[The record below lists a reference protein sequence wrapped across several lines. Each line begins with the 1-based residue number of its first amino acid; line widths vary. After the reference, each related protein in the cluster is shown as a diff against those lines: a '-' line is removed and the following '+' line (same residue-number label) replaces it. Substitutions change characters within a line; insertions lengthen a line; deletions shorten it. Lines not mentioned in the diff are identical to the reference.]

1 MFINI
6 TKHILF
12 LFLVG
17 SPLVAL
23 ASDNIQLNALMKS
36 HIASIVPKKYLMFIV
51 ASGTESVNIYD
62 ESNRYRLMHLGIT
75 PYHCKTSSDDLHWQ
89 EILITKKQLEAINN
103 SNVDLLISSLI
114 ISDDPTINISW
125 LDNIENI
132 VLSDFY
138 PKDTDAYKGLG
149 LLFYHNAH
157 LPLVLKFA
165 PNVTSTPFHS
175 NIPNNVNHLH
185 LIGEVEKIGDKFLQD
200 CTDLKSLDLS
210 GLSNVKVIGDKF
222 LQGCTG
228 LKSLDLSGLS
238 NVEVIG
244 ENFLYGCTGL
254 TSLDLSPFSKVTRFD
269 EDFLRNCT
277 SLTTLDL
284 SGLSQVI
291 DIEDGFL
298 SDCASLT
305 TLDFSPLSNV
315 KIIRYYFLSG
325 CTNLTELDFSPLSNV
340 KIIEDFFLSGCTNL
354 TELDFSPLSNVK
366 IIGNSFL
373 SGCAGL
379 TSLNFSPFSNVKII
393 GHSFLSGCAGL
404 TSLDLSPFS
413 KITRFSRQAFDGCTG
428 LTSIIAP
435 NGELWVKK
443 ERG

>member
-1 MFINI
+1 
-6 TKHILF
+6 
-12 LFLVG
+12 V
-17 SPLVAL
+17 
-23 ASDNIQLNALMKS
+23 QLNTLMKS
-36 HIASIVPKKYLMFIV
+36 HIATFVPKKYLMFIV

-75 PYHCKTSSDDLHWQ
+75 PYHCKTSSDDVHWQ
-89 EILITKKQLEAINN
+89 EILITKEQLETINN

-157 LPLVLKFA
+157 LPLVVKFA
-165 PNVTSTPFHS
+165 PNITSTPFNS
-175 NIPNNVNHLH
+175 CVPINVNHLH
-185 LIGEVEKIGDKFLQD
+185 LIGEVGKIE
-200 CTDLKSLDLS
+200 
-210 GLSNVKVIGDKF
+210 NKF

-238 NVEVIG
+238 NVKFIG

-254 TSLDLSPFSKVTRFD
+254 TSLDFSPFSKVTHFD

-277 SLTTLDL
+277 SLTTLNFSPFINVTHIGGYFLSGCTSLTDLDL
-284 SGLSQVI
+284 SPLSQVA

-325 CTNLTELDFSPLSNV
+325 CTNLTELDFSPLSNLQT
-340 KIIEDFFLSGCTNL
+340 IEDFFLFGCTNL

-373 SGCAGL
+373 SGCAAL
-379 TSLNFSPFSNVKII
+379 TSLN
-393 GHSFLSGCAGL
+393 
-404 TSLDLSPFS
+404 LSPFS
-413 KITRFSRQAFDGCTG
+413 KITRFRRQVFDGCTG
-428 LTSIIAP
+428 LTSIIVP
-435 NGELWVKK
+435 SGELWLKK
-443 ERG
+443 RARKMKKANSLSPFV